1 MKARLFAALLFAS
14 CAALQKPAEHG
25 HAHAHQ
31 HHSHRH
37 HTAHHRFED
46 AEKWAAVFE
55 DPSRDAWQK
64 PDEVIAAL
72 ELPDDAKVADIGS
85 GTGYFA
91 VRLARALKRGVVYG
105 ADIEPSMEKY
115 LRERA
120 AREGLS
126 NVVAVLAAPDDPK
139 LPEPVDLVLVVDTY
153 HHLSERP
160 AYFARLKNRL
170 RPDGRVAIIDFTL
183 EANRGPPKEHRLAPD
198 VVEREMREA
207 GFWLVE
213 KHGFL
218 PEQYFLVFG
227 R

>member
-1 MKARLFAALLFAS
+1 MKARLFAALLCAS
-14 CAALQKPAEHG
+14 CAGPQKTER
-25 HAHAHQ
+25 AHAHE
-31 HHSHRH
+31 HPSHQH

-46 AEKWAAVFE
+46 AEKWAPIFE

-72 ELPDDAKVADIGS
+72 KLPDDAKVADIGS
-85 GTGYFA
+85 GTGYFS
-91 VRLARALKRGVVYG
+91 VRLARALRRGVVYG
-105 ADIEPSMEKY
+105 ADIEASMEKY

-126 NVVAVLAAPDDPK
+126 NLVAVLAKEDDPK

-153 HHLSERP
+153 HHLSDRP
-160 AYFARLKNRL
+160 AYFARLRERL
-170 RPDGRVAIIDFTL
+170 RQNGRIAVIDFTL
-183 EANRGPPKEHRLAPD
+183 EANRGPPKEHRLSPD
-198 VVEREMREA
+198 AVEREMREA
-207 GFWLVE
+207 GFRLVE